1 MAKDLKV
8 RLLGDDSDLQ
18 KTFNESAK
26 KAAKWSAAM
35 VAAAAAASAAIFA
48 SASSQAKELSILST
62 AANTT
67 VSDFQQMAFA
77 ARRFGIEQDKLGGI
91 LQDFNDRIG
100 DFNATGA
107 GPMVD
112 FFEQIAP
119 KVGITADSFKEL
131 SGAEALQLYVS
142 TLEKANL
149 SQADMV
155 FFMETMASDSTRLIP
170 LLTENGKQL
179 QIMSERAD
187 ALGLSLSDID
197 AETISRARDSISEM
211 GDVVSGVTQQLALQ
225 FAPVIDQVSE
235 KIVDSAISMKGFE
248 TAAQDAFDFSVA
260 GAGAL
265 ADSFHI
271 IKIGAKAV
279 ELAYDQLKITAVA
292 AAKFVIEAWDDVGRD
307 INTIV
312 NETIKGL
319 NNIPGVDLNEVV
331 YGESDA
337 LREISI
343 QSQLAM
349 ISFRE
354 TRKELNSLISED
366 RPSIAFE
373 QFIKD
378 AKEAAEQAAKV
389 AVEARK
395 ATSGS
400 VIIPE
405 TQGLTKD
412 EQDLADKQQ
421 KELESRLERI
431 RLANLTEQ
439 EIATEKLEQDL
450 VALAEG
456 NQLKLLTDEE
466 YLSQKMSLQKRFDDD
481 AEAQAKAAADKQIAI
496 ETAAAKA
503 KLNVASSAF
512 GNLSSLMNTE
522 NKKLFEIGKVAALAQ
537 ATIDGYSAIQSSYAK
552 GAAAGG
558 PVLGAAFAA
567 TAAVATAVQISGIAS
582 TSFGSGGGSI
592 SAPSGGTP
600 STSEQATSGGAGSND
615 TSRSLIIQGDFSSDQ
630 LFTGDAVRNLMEQ
643 IAEQQADGYKVVI

>member
-18 KTFNESAK
+18 KTFNKSAK
-26 KAAKWSAAM
+26 NAAKWSAATA
-35 VAAAAAASAAIFA
+35 AAAAAASAAIFA
-48 SASSQAKELSILST
+48 STSSQVKELSILST

-77 ARRFGIEQDKLGGI
+77 AKRYGIEQDKLGGI

-119 KVGITADSFKEL
+119 KVGVTADSFKEL

-142 TLEKANL
+142 SLEKANL

-187 ALGLSLSDID
+187 ALGLSLSEID
-197 AETISRARDSISEM
+197 AEKIIRARDSISEM
-211 GDVVSGVTQQLALQ
+211 GDVVSGTTQKLALQ
-225 FAPVIDQVSE
+225 FAPVIDAVST

-248 TAAQDAFDFSVA
+248 TAAEDAFDFAIA
-260 GAGAL
+260 GAGSL
-265 ADSFHI
+265 ADSFHVVE
-271 IKIGAKAV
+271 IGAKAV

-312 NETIKGL
+312 NNAIKGL
-319 NNIPGVDLNEVV
+319 NNIPGVDLDEVV
-331 YGESDA
+331 FGESEA
-337 LREISI
+337 LRNISI
-343 QSQLAM
+343 QSDLAR
-349 ISFRE
+349 ISFE
-354 TRKELNSLISED
+354 STSKELKALVSED
-366 RPSIAFE
+366 RPSVAFE

-412 EQDLADKQQ
+412 EQEAADKQKKDLQ
-421 KELESRLERI
+421 ARIEAI

-439 EIATEKLEQDL
+439 ELAAEKLVLDL
-450 VALAEG
+450 EALKEG
-456 NQLKLLTDEE
+456 NEQKLLTDEE
-466 YLSQKMSLQKRFDDD
+466 YLIKKMELEKKYTDNVL
-481 AEAQAKAAADKQIAI
+481 AQAQDLADKEKKIEEAKAAA
-496 ETAAAKA
+496 
-503 KLNVASSAF
+503 KLSLASSAF
-512 GNLSSLMNTE
+512 GNLSSLMLTE

-537 ATIDGYSAIQSSYAK
+537 ATIDGYSAIQSSYK
-552 GAAAGG
+552 EGTKIGG
-558 PVLGAAFAA
+558 PAVGAAFAA
-567 TAAVATAVQISGIAS
+567 TAAVATAVQISNIAS
-582 TSFGSGGGSI
+582 TSFGSSGGSV
-592 SAPSGGTP
+592 SASSAG
-600 STSEQATSGGAGSND
+600 STDVTANGAGSND
-615 TSRSLIIQGDFSSDQ
+615 TSRSLIIQGDFSSDS
-630 LFTGDAVRNLMEQ
+630 LFTGDAVRSLIDKIEEAQN
-643 IAEQQADGYKVVI
+643 DGYTVVI

>member
-26 KAAKWSAAM
+26 NAAKWSAAT

-48 SASSQAKELSILST
+48 STSSQVKELSILSA

-77 ARRFGIEQDKLGGI
+77 AKRYGIEQDKLGGI

-119 KVGITADSFKEL
+119 KVGVTADSFKEL

-142 TLEKANL
+142 SLEKANL

-211 GDVVSGVTQQLALQ
+211 GDVVSGTTQKLALQ
-225 FAPVIDQVSE
+225 FAPVIDAVST
-235 KIVDSAISMKGFE
+235 KIVDSAISMRGFE
-248 TAAQDAFDFSVA
+248 TAAEDAFDFAIA
-260 GAGAL
+260 GAGSL
-265 ADSFHI
+265 ADSFHVVE
-271 IKIGAKAV
+271 IGAKAV

-312 NETIKGL
+312 NNAIKGL
-319 NNIPGVDLNEVV
+319 NNIPGVDLDEVV
-331 YGESDA
+331 FGESEA
-337 LREISI
+337 LRNISI
-343 QSQLAM
+343 QSDLAR
-349 ISFRE
+349 ISFE
-354 TRKELNSLISED
+354 NTSKELKALVSED
-366 RPSIAFE
+366 RPSVAFE

-412 EQDLADKQQ
+412 EQEAADKQKKDLQ
-421 KELESRLERI
+421 ARIEAI

-439 EIATEKLEQDL
+439 ELAAEKLDL
-450 VALAEG
+450 DLESLAEG
-456 NQLKLLTDEE
+456 NSQKLLSDKD
-466 YLSQKMSLQKRFDDD
+466 YLIQKMELQKRYDD
-481 AEAQAKAAADKQIAI
+481 ELAQQAQQAADKQVAI

-512 GNLSSLMNTE
+512 GNLSSLMLTE
-522 NKKLFEIGKVAALAQ
+522 NKKLFEIGKIAALAQ
-537 ATIDGYSAIQSSYAK
+537 ATIDGYAAIQSSYAQ
-552 GAAAGG
+552 GAKVGG
-558 PVLGAAFAA
+558 PAVGAAFAA
-567 TAAVATAVQISGIAS
+567 TAAVATAVQISNIAS
-582 TSFGSGGGSI
+582 TSFGSGGGS
-592 SAPSGGTP
+592 A
-600 STSEQATSGGAGSND
+600 STSSAGSTDVTANGAGSND
-615 TSRSLIIQGDFSSDQ
+615 TSRSLIIQGDFSSDS
-630 LFTGDAVRNLMEQ
+630 LFTGDAVRSLIDKIEEAQN
-643 IAEQQADGYKVVI
+643 DGYTVVI

>member
-18 KTFNESAK
+18 KTFNDSAK
-26 KAAKWSAAM
+26 NAAKWSAAM

-77 ARRFGIEQDKLGGI
+77 TKRFGIEQEKLGDI
-91 LQDFNDRIG
+91 LKDVNDRVG
-100 DFNATGA
+100 DFTATGGGELA
-107 GPMVD
+107 D
-112 FFEQIAP
+112 FFEKIAP
-119 KVGITADSFKEL
+119 KVGVTADSFKEL
-131 SGAEALQLYVS
+131 SGAESLQLFVS
-142 TLEKANL
+142 TLEKANV
-149 SQADMV
+149 SQKEMT
-155 FFMETMASDSTRLIP
+155 FYMEAMATDSTRLIP

-179 QIMSERAD
+179 QIMSERAN

-197 AETISRARDSISEM
+197 AQKISDARESVSEM
-211 GDVVSGVTQQLALQ
+211 GDVISGVTQQLALQ
-225 FAPVIDQVSE
+225 FAPVIDQVAE

-265 ADSFHI
+265 ADSFRI
-271 IKIGAKAV
+271 IEIGAKAV

-312 NETIKGL
+312 NETIRGL

-366 RPSIAFE
+366 RPSIAFD

-378 AKEAAEQAAKV
+378 AKAAADQAAKV

-421 KELESRLERI
+421 KELESRIERI

-450 VALAEG
+450 EALAEG

-537 ATIDGYSAIQSSYAK
+537 ATIDGYAAIQSSYAQ
-552 GAAAGG
+552 GAKIGG
-558 PVLGAAFAA
+558 PYVGAAFAA
-567 TAAVATAVQISGIAS
+567 TAAVATAVQISNIAS
-582 TSFGSGGGSI
+582 TSFGSGGGSLS
-592 SAPSGGTP
+592 SAGS
-600 STSEQATSGGAGSND
+600 SSVSETATQGGAGSND
-615 TSRSLIIQGDFSSDQ
+615 TSRSLVIQGDFSSDS
-630 LFTGDAVRNLMEQ
+630 LFTGDAVRSLIDKIEEAQN
-643 IAEQQADGYKVVI
+643 DGYTVVI